1 MLWAVKLVM
10 WHPNRSIFRG
20 VTFQAKRMN
29 TNEYRHRAVVIVP
42 EMIFGSFLMSA
53 RAAIGMPQLA
63 TGPQKW
69 VLIRYSRN
77 SLLFKLSIS
86 FLPMAAAISPSDLR
100 ADYRITF
107 RGGNITDRYDGR
119 ADGRWD
125 GPGMCETAGQ
135 TVPLEGFRLGN
146 GASGRIPV
154 EIQVLIAPSLTLHN

>member
-1 MLWAVKLVM
+1 MLWAVKLVI

-107 RGGNITDRYDGR
+107 RGGNITDRYLRPATGVRMVDGMVR
-119 ADGRWD
+119 VCVRQLDKQFRWRVSAWEM
-125 GPGMCETAGQ
+125 G
-135 TVPLEGFRLGN
+135 LREGFRSKFRCL
-146 GASGRIPV
+146 SHPR
-154 EIQVLIAPSLTLHN
+154 